1 MTFTQRVARR
11 LRQGLEWLPDRVYA
25 HRHPGP
31 VARNVISAV
40 APIVSR
46 LTPND
51 KWSLGAHLP
60 AWLRALDAAPAN
72 PLPPAKRIFLFSAYR
87 IQFTHDFMVAI
98 LLAWRGHSVTVGYL
112 PKLQSP
118 IKPPR
123 EDHPSAK
130 PYLSAVFNRVERLSG
145 GRICCVD
152 LSDFPVENVSIDEE
166 ALHAQVLSDTIMYTR
181 SETLDMTDPDVEAAW
196 IYYEMQARGTRAIAM
211 AYLSR
216 HRNDFDLV
224 IVPNG
229 ATFETAQ
236 FCQAAK
242 SLGLP
247 VNTFEKFDFRG
258 VRVLNHGDHF
268 LAFNDMDAAWRQRK
282 ELGYHEEPF
291 RSFAVNR
298 ALSLLDE
305 RRRAST
311 ANWGWALQK
320 SPNQTVEETLR
331 AAGVDD
337 GRRFVLVCTNV
348 PYDAGYATLL
358 GLFPSMREWLLQTVR
373 FLLTQTDI
381 HVVVRAHPGEAA
393 SYGGRERSEATLAEF
408 LEHERLT
415 MIPGDQAANTY
426 NLIGTCQFGVV
437 FSSTTGM
444 EMAMLGKT
452 AVVGATVYY
461 SRRGFTVDSEST
473 DQYFAHLRRFA
484 TRRKVSTLDREA
496 VREAALF
503 HFIFHFVM
511 QWPFPYHKPSSVREW
526 PLRKLVRSARI
537 ERYLPFIDALACSS
551 DEWVVRQR
559 EFIAADG
566 SNHVPVPREM
576 DRQGGRKPAAA
587 LLPV

>member
-1 MTFTQRVARR
+1 M
-11 LRQGLEWLPDRVYA
+11 GLEWFPDRFYA

-31 VARNVISAV
+31 AARRLIVAL

-60 AWLRALDAAPAN
+60 AWLRALDAAPAD
-72 PLPPAKRIFLFSAYR
+72 PLPSPKRVFLFSAYR
-87 IQFTHDFMVAI
+87 IQFTHDFMIAI
-98 LLAWRGHSVTVGYL
+98 LMAWRGHKVTVGYL

-130 PYLSAVFNRVERLSG
+130 PYLSDVFSRIERLSG
-145 GRICCVD
+145 GRISCLD
-152 LSDFPVENVSIDEE
+152 LSDIPAEDIAVDENT
-166 ALHAQVLSDTIMYTR
+166 LHAQVVSDTIMYTR
-181 SETLDMTDPDVEAAW
+181 RETLDMTDPDTKAAW
-196 IYYEMQARGTRAIAM
+196 AYYERQARSSRATAT

-216 HRNDFDLV
+216 HRDDFDLV
-224 IVPNG
+224 LIPNG

-236 FCQAAK
+236 FCQVART
-242 SLGLP
+242 LGLP

-282 ELGYHEEPF
+282 TLGYHEEPF

-298 ALSLLDE
+298 ALELLGE

-320 SPNQTVEETLR
+320 SPHQTVKETLR
-331 AAGVDD
+331 EAGVDD
-337 GRRFVLVCTNV
+337 GKPFVLVCTNV
-348 PYDAGYATLL
+348 PYDAGYSTLL

-373 FLLTQTDI
+373 FLLTKTDI
-381 HVVVRAHPGEAA
+381 HVIVRAHPGEAA
-393 SYGGRERSEATLAEF
+393 SYGGKERSEETLAEF
-408 LEHERLT
+408 RAHERLT
-415 MIPGDQAANTY
+415 LIPGDKAANTY
-426 NLIGTCQFGVV
+426 NLIEECQFGVV

-461 SRRGFTVDSEST
+461 SWRGFTVDSKST
-473 DQYFAHLRRFA
+473 DEYFANLQRLAALQKIPR
-484 TRRKVSTLDREA
+484 LDRDA
-496 VREAALF
+496 AREAALF

-511 QWPFPYHKPSSVREW
+511 QWPYPYHKPSNVREI
-526 PLRKLVRSARI
+526 PLRKLVRSAQI
-537 ERYLPFIDALACSS
+537 ERYLPFIDALACTS
-551 DEWVVRQR
+551 DEWTVRQK

-566 SNHVPVPREM
+566 SNHVPVPRRS
-576 DRQGGRKPAAA
+576 DRRLIRESTTTLEAI
-587 LLPV
+587 